1 MFCVFLDQIFCVF
14 LDPFHACAH
23 CLHMRRN
30 KEECCEAVRD
40 HHESLGFPLQK
51 YANVP
56 EEMIEQ
62 IAAEVMRT
70 GVAESLELPESAEPN
85 AAAPTPGKKAPPKA
99 PPKATPKAL
108 FEAPPKASSK
118 AGLSW
123 NIMEYPGLSKTIQG
137 LRCIKISRNDSNWPK
152 TGVNHAKACQ
162 IRFI

>member
-123 NIMEYPGLSKTIQG
+123 SIMEYHG
-137 LRCIKISRNDSNWPK
+137 ISRIVQNNSGAEMHQN
-152 TGVNHAKACQ
+152 
-162 IRFI
+162 ISE